1 MACSKRT
8 LHLLKSRSKAVIIPA
23 MNYSTPLTP
32 SQVTVVERFRAA
44 FPATRVCRRSSS
56 RGAHVH
62 IPMGPARLIAH
73 VGPKGGTSFE
83 IPNLAEI
90 ASDEDAALEFATALT
105 ATRFSA
111 FASEFADA

>member
-1 MACSKRT
+1 
-8 LHLLKSRSKAVIIPA
+8 
-23 MNYSTPLTP
+23 
-32 SQVTVVERFRAA
+32 
-44 FPATRVCRRSSS
+44 
-56 RGAHVH
+56 
-62 IPMGPARLIAH
+62 MGPARLIAH